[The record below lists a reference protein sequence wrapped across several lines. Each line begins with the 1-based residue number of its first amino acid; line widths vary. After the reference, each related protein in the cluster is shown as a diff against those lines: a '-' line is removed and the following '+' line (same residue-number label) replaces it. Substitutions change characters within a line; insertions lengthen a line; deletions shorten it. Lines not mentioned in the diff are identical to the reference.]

1 VGNPEAL
8 LDGLLWV
15 DSAVE
20 RPLNGDFAVGP
31 LLAGSCRWRSSLADI
46 PASVCF
52 RDQRQAVVDPVQT
65 VVLQKSGRPTIS
77 VNGQQPTQIP
87 YWPSRLRPFVGP
99 IILSRS
105 TVAGWVISWRIFSQ
119 GGAMPP
125 VSRVQGRVMLK

>member
-52 RDQRQAVVDPVQT
+52 RDQRQAVVDPLQT
-65 VVLQKSGRPTIS
+65 VSDSVLAVPVAAICRPDYLEPEYRRGLGDFMAHFLPRWRDAAGVKS
-77 VNGQQPTQIP
+77 
-87 YWPSRLRPFVGP
+87 
-99 IILSRS
+99 
-105 TVAGWVISWRIFSQ
+105 AGKSHAEVIWH
-119 GGAMPP
+119 
-125 VSRVQGRVMLK
+125 VSAIQRRA